1 MAFCISFLPLDL
13 ILLTKRQVKSVA
25 VYQYLLIASFFFKRR
40 HFDFKP
46 NLFYLSCFGSTVL
59 AAVISINRHEIN
71 FFFKKSVEFVHE
83 SLHNMS
89 MSFFSCKIFS
99 VSDLFFPCAENVAK
113 CSDYLLFQ
121 SNLIKRKKDSSCS
134 TDTYG

>member
-1 MAFCISFLPLDL
+1 MSQFLFSNRTFWLFCISFLPLDL

-71 FFFKKSVEFVHE
+71 FFFKKVW
-83 SLHNMS
+83 SLS
-89 MSFFSCKIFS
+89 MKVYITC
-99 VSDLFFPCAENVAK
+99 
-113 CSDYLLFQ
+113 Q
-121 SNLIKRKKDSSCS
+121 
-134 TDTYG
+134 